1 MTLHPSPERGKGHG
15 GFRERFKTMGRLFFL
30 GIAVAAAALACEPAL
45 ADDPYDRMTPEELE
59 RDRETIRRLNREQ
72 LEYVRKRDARY
83 AEGWRAHGGSRGAS
97 RKQQA
102 STYEADMRRYERAM
116 AEWRED
122 VAACRAG
129 YYEYCR
135 R

>member
-1 MTLHPSPERGKGHG
+1 MVWVS
-15 GFRERFKTMGRLFFL
+15 
-30 GIAVAAAALACEPAL
+30 AAALAAAVAYGPAL
-45 ADDPYDRMTPEELE
+45 ADDPYERLTPEELE
-59 RDRETIRRLNREQ
+59 QDRETIRRLNREQ
-72 LEYVRKRDARY
+72 LDYVRKRDARY
-83 AEGWRAHGGSRGAS
+83 ADGWRAYARGGRGS
-97 RKQQA
+97 DSDGHYQQQVR
-102 STYEADMRRYERAM
+102 SYEADRRSYERAM